1 MAAASDDEESEADQ
15 KYSIT
20 VEKNQVFYTL
30 LVDNIG
36 NVRAFLDK
44 GLDNV
49 SPNLDLQFCNRESGV
64 YRKKSKLLAVL
75 NVDKVIELLIVSG

>member
-1 MAAASDDEESEADQ
+1 VAAASDDEESEADQ

-20 VEKNQVFYTL
+20 VEKNQVFCTL

-36 NVRAFLDK
+36 DVRAFLDK

-49 SPNLDLQFCNRESGV
+49 PPNLDLQFRNRESGV

-75 NVDKVIELLIVSG
+75 DVDKVIELLIVSG